1 MAFDECT
8 PDQAERSYAIEAMK
22 RTHRWAKRSLVEHQK
37 NPFFHGYRQFLFG
50 IVQGAGYKELREES
64 ARTISNM
71 DFDGVAIG
79 GESIGYNM
87 EATKEILDWVYP
99 LLPHDKPHYAM
110 GVGFSPT
117 DLFEVVERGI
127 DMFDCVA
134 PTRLARNGALYV
146 HPQTLREVRIATAT
160 PSLTSYRIN
169 ITNANFREDK
179 GPVDPLC
186 TCYTCEFYSRGY
198 LHHLF
203 KSEELLA
210 YRLATIHNVHFFL
223 NLMKQIR
230 EAINED
236 RFLELKS
243 QWVQ

>member
-1 MAFDECT
+1 
-8 PDQAERSYAIEAMK
+8 
-22 RTHRWAKRSLVEHQK
+22 
-37 NPFFHGYRQFLFG
+37 
-50 IVQGAGYKELREES
+50 
-64 ARTISNM
+64 
-71 DFDGVAIG
+71 
-79 GESIGYNM
+79 M